1 MHVVVW
7 PANIT
12 VVIYIIVRFVQLAY
26 VGYKTCHCG
35 C

>member
-7 PANIT
+7 PANII
-12 VVIYIIVRFVQLAY
+12 VAIYIIVRFVHLAY
-26 VGYKTCHCG
+26 VDYETCHCG